1 MLKIILC
8 FLTLAV
14 ANTETPNTSIEETL
28 KGGLVK
34 PAVKDP
40 LINEVVTYKP
50 IKDHH
55 FNLEAPQECGKESTI
70 DPTARQ
76 ITCQFHDSGNRQ
88 VRLSVCD
95 NAKKY
100 CKQEIIDVAV
110 RQKKS
115 GTPRI
120 KTAPTSETVKM
131 QKKTKELL
139 MASFKSMS
147 PDEAK
152 QAVSTKKAALA
163 LVSTDWCPPCN
174 MAKEFLLPT
183 DTFKNATEDLLLIY
197 VDGDSPDADAW
208 APILKSRFYPTFIVL
223 NKDLESVGLFS
234 DISSDTHI
242 EELNKSLA
250 LLNDPYSALESRVN
264 ERISGGFLQ
273 KVKDIFTSE
282 ESIDMDQKRLLS
294 YLRARAKLKEEIK
307 YMKAFSP
314 EKYKNELLMAEQ
326 KTFLFGQ
333 QDPKLSDEDATKRK
347 EELSKVALDLP
358 IKGND
363 FYSYSLQSF
372 CASTQNKETKENS
385 KECLDYIAKYKT
397 YLDKNKKEDWDK
409 ILPSERLISEAS
421 YFSKKASLAELS
433 NNKEEIKTNYASC
446 FQAYNKLYQH
456 SPLKTKSR
464 SVRLQQLYCLTDDD
478 SQSEEKFKVLTSLV
492 KDYPFEETFQ
502 RKLASHY
509 LKKKDYKT
517 AAKYNEKALKY
528 SYGALWAYNMSAKA
542 KIQQGLKKDKEALLT
557 LEEALGEFVLEK
569 EGRSSSTIKMLRGQ
583 YEALK
588 TSLQKKTI

>member
-14 ANTETPNTSIEETL
+14 ANTETPKTSVEETL
-28 KGGLVK
+28 KGGLVE

-100 CKQEIIDVAV
+100 CKQELIDVAV

-115 GTPRI
+115 GIPRI
-120 KTAPTSETVKM
+120 KTSPTPETVKM
-131 QKKTKELL
+131 QKQTKKLL

-183 DTFKNATEDLLLIY
+183 DKFKYATKDLLLIY
-197 VDGDSPDADAW
+197 IDGDSPDADAW

-234 DISSDTHI
+234 DISSKTHLEKLKDSLTLLSDPYTALETRIDERI
-242 EELNKSLA
+242 EESL
-250 LLNDPYSALESRVN
+250 
-264 ERISGGFLQ
+264 LQ
-273 KVKDIFTSE
+273 KVKDFFASE
-282 ESIDMDQKRLLS
+282 ESIDLDQKRFLAYLS
-294 YLRARAKLKEEIK
+294 ARGKLKEEIK
-307 YMKAFSP
+307 YMKAFSS
-314 EKYKNELLMAEQ
+314 EKYKNELLAAEQ

-333 QDPKLSDEDATKRK
+333 QDPKLSEEDAKKRK
-347 EELSKVALDLP
+347 EELAKLALTRP
-358 IKGND
+358 IEGND

-372 CASTQNKETKENS
+372 CASTQDKETKENS
-385 KECLDYIAKYKT
+385 KKCKGFTSKYEAH
-397 YLDKNKKEDWDK
+397 LDKNKEKDWDK
-409 ILPSERLISEAS
+409 ILPSEKLISEAN
-421 YFSKKASLAELS
+421 YFSEKASLAELS
-433 NNKEEIKTNYASC
+433 NNKKEAASNYASC

-509 LKKKDYKT
+509 LKKKDYKI
-517 AAKYNEKALKY
+517 AAEYNEKALKY

-569 EGRSSSTIKMLRGQ
+569 EGRSSGTIKMLRGQ

-588 TSLQKKTI
+588 TSLAKSNI